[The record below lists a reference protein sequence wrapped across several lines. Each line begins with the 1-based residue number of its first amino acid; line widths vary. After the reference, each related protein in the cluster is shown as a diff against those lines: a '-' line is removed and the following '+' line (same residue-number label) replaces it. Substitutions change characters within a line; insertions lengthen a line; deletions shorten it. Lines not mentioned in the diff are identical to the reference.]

1 MSTETRQTTKQSGML
16 TKSQCQNS
24 QGKTKAQI
32 EMMASETLT
41 DERAAMLNSIAVT
54 YNFEISDQ
62 VSRYGFDSRFKA
74 ICSLTLEGNK
84 PSSKVLN
91 RSIVG

>member
-1 MSTETRQTTKQSGML
+1 ML

-91 RSIVG
+91 WSIVG